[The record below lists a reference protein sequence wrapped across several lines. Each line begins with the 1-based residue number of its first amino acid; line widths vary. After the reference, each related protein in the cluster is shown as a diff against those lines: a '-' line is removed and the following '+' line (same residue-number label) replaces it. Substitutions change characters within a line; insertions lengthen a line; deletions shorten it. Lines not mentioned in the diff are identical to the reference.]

1 MESAREE
8 WERRQQKR
16 RQESQALIAS
26 AASSGSKK
34 KREEWHTRQKK
45 RARRPKQYKVIASGR
60 VGLPS
65 GQVEVIDLR
74 SPSRSPSIELS
85 SPGNRSNRRGFTL
98 SPDTTLP
105 SISGRTTPDA
115 GINNNRVLSSH
126 PPTTTTTYTLV
137 ENEEQTCEQVSED
150 AVIAHH
156 HLSVSRSPT
165 PHISR
170 DTSQEAVIVHHHR
183 SASALR
189 SSPVSRRTSEEA
201 IIAHHHNSALISPIR
216 QTSEE
221 AIVAHHHMSA
231 SMSPTPQAART
242 VSDATIAAH
251 HQKSVAR
258 MRKAQIA
265 HGLSEEAIIKH
276 HHSSALSSH
285 SPHATGDFDGDS
297 FNSEQSMLGYHHLS
311 AERTPPPTAAQ
322 TCKST
327 HDTRHDQHQ
336 PSATSST
343 TSDTAV
349 SLGSSTKNRGISSL
363 LWPFTLPSSN
373 SSPIL
378 PVTQVTNARVF
389 ESPSPRSMP
398 CQSTQGD
405 KLRENDDTMAAQVD
419 LSSPRTPLQMTDNT
433 TQKSEFPL
441 TPSRLGP
448 TWKTET
454 APTSEADDNQID
466 ELESDFDDDECPPS
480 LSPFQRFSQ
489 QLNARSVS
497 QATPKT
503 QSSPIGSSHLDSLE
517 DELDSNAWAFEYGID
532 PRQWDDLLVQNP
544 TQTVMEDLDN
554 DDDEDDVEHEESGH
568 DISSEEEDDIEVEA
582 ECGYRVF
589 AGYSDAEVQSAP
601 WEDRYDK
608 GTSQTSCTTSL
619 GSLSP
624 RRPTAMEA
632 TMGDGWSSRDGQ
644 TTASPV
650 LSRGRESAELKSPMH
665 TTPRYTLSSPN
676 AADLGDSIKPL
687 NTPLP
692 NCGASPVSNGSN
704 LPKRDQIILA
714 LLHSGEVSLAEH
726 VLRSGLS
733 P

>member
-8 WERRQQKR
+8 WEKRQQKR
-16 RQESQALIAS
+16 RQESRALIAS
-26 AASSGSKK
+26 TASSGSKK
-34 KREEWHTRQKK
+34 RDEWLTRQKN

-60 VGLPS
+60 VGISS
-65 GQVEVIDLR
+65 GLAEVVDLR
-74 SPSRSPSIELS
+74 TPSRSPSIEMV
-85 SPGNRSNRRGFTL
+85 NRMRFSL
-98 SPDTTLP
+98 SPDTTFP
-105 SISGRTTPDA
+105 STSRRTTPDV
-115 GINNNRVLSSH
+115 GINNNQILSSH
-126 PPTTTTTYTLV
+126 PSSTTPTYTLV
-137 ENEEQTCEQVSED
+137 ENEEQTFEQVSED

-165 PHISR
+165 PLTSRGISE
-170 DTSQEAVIVHHHR
+170 EAVVVHHHR

-189 SSPVSRRTSEEA
+189 SSPVSRQTSEEA

-251 HQKSVAR
+251 HHKSVGR

-276 HHSSALSSH
+276 HHSSALPSH

-311 AERTPPPTAAQ
+311 AERTPSPTAAQ
-322 TCKST
+322 TSKST
-327 HDTRHDQHQ
+327 HDTGHDQHQ

-343 TSDTAV
+343 TSDMAV
-349 SLGSSTKNRGISSL
+349 SSGSSTKNRGISSL
-363 LWPFTLPSSN
+363 LWRFTLPSSN

-389 ESPSPRSMP
+389 ESHSPRSMP

-405 KLRENDDTMAAQVD
+405 KLYENDDTIAAQVD
-419 LSSPRTPLQMTDNT
+419 LSSPRTPLQVTDNT
-433 TQKSEFPL
+433 TQKSESPL

-454 APTSEADDNQID
+454 APTSEADDNEID
-466 ELESDFDDDECPPS
+466 ELESDFDDDEGPPS
-480 LSPFQRFSQ
+480 PSPFQRLSH
-489 QLNARSVS
+489 QLDVQAITPPDPETQVS
-497 QATPKT
+497 QA
-503 QSSPIGSSHLDSLE
+503 GSSQPDSLE
-517 DELDSNAWAFEYGID
+517 HELDPNAWAFEYGID
-532 PRQWDDLLVQNP
+532 PKQWDDLLIQNP
-544 TQTVMEDLDN
+544 TQPVMEDLDN
-554 DDDEDDVEHEESGH
+554 DDNEDDVEDEESGI
-568 DISSEEEDDIEVEA
+568 DTSSEEGDDIEVEA

-589 AGYSDAEVQSAP
+589 AGYSDADVQSAP

-608 GTSQTSCTTSL
+608 CTSQTSCTTSL

-632 TMGDGWSSRDGQ
+632 TKGDGWSSRDGGQ

-665 TTPRYTLSSPN
+665 ITPRYTLS
-676 AADLGDSIKPL
+676 AADLGDSIKPW

-704 LPKRDQIILA
+704 LPKRDQVILA
-714 LLHSGEVSLAEH
+714 LLQSGEVSLAEH